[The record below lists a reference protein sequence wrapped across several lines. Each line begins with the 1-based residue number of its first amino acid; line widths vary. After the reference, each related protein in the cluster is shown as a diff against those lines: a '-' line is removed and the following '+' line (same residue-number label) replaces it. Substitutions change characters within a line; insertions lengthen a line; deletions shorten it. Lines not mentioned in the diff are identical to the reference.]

1 MLVILLKK
9 QIMTKKL
16 LKLKKK
22 LTDHDH
28 EKYIITSEFSRKG
41 F

>member
-22 LTDHDH
+22 LTDHDD
-28 EKYIITSEFSRKG
+28 EKYIITSEFRSKG